1 MRGGLGIVSVQ
12 PRQLSRGARVPGPD
26 PIRDGQALFHV
37 FRYDME
43 QTERRGDF
51 ATDCRSLFAAGH
63 GRRWKSAAAA
73 ALSIGRTSLYRYLS
87 GELPVPAPVRA
98 RLAALA
104 RNRQP
109 ATRFARSGPIAED
122 SMTPEQHIGAP
133 RRPFTGAEYIASLRD
148 GRHVYING
156 ERVRDVTSHPAFRNS
171 ARSLARLYDALHDP
185 QMKEVLTCPTD
196 TGSEGY
202 THRYFRVARSRD
214 ELIAQQQAIAA
225 WARLTYGWMGRT
237 PDYKAALMNTLG
249 ANAEYYGQFAQNA
262 RAWYRRAQE
271 AVLFMNHAI
280 VNPPVDRG
288 RPTSEVKDVY
298 VTIEKESDAGVV
310 VSGAKVVATAAAIT
324 HYNFL
329 GQNAATATSDPDMAI
344 MFILP
349 MDAPGVKLICR
360 NSYEEIA
367 TKLGTPYDYP
377 LSSRFDENDAIFVLD
392 KVLIPWEN
400 ILVHRDTE
408 KILSFY
414 PRSGFLN
421 GFCFQGCTRY
431 AVKLDFIAG
440 LVARALRATGGDEFR
455 GNQAMLGE
463 IIAWRDLF
471 WSLSDSMATNPQ
483 PWIGDALLPNL
494 QPATAY
500 RVFAPDAYS
509 RIKEIIEK
517 IVASAL
523 IFLPSSARDFANPE
537 IDPLLQRYVRGSN
550 GIGYKER
557 IKIMK
562 LLWDAIGTEFGGRHE
577 LYERNYAGNH
587 EDIRIQALTGA
598 RRNGSLDAMVALADR
613 CMADYDE
620 TGWTGGPWLDRDGS
634 RR

>member
-1 MRGGLGIVSVQ
+1 
-12 PRQLSRGARVPGPD
+12 
-26 PIRDGQALFHV
+26 
-37 FRYDME
+37 ME
-43 QTERRGDF
+43 QTEQ
-51 ATDCRSLFAAGH
+51 FAALCRHAFAPEH
-63 GRRWKSAAAA
+63 GRRWKTAAAE
-73 ALSIGRTSLYRYLS
+73 ALAIGRTTLYRYLS
-87 GELPVPAPVRA
+87 GEVPVPGDVRA
-98 RLAALA
+98 RLAALSHRPQNPYA
-104 RNRQP
+104 GTLP
-109 ATRFARSGPIAED
+109 GED
-122 SMTPEQHIGAP
+122 RMTPEQHIAGAA
-133 RRPFTGAEYIASLRD
+133 RPFTGKEYIDSLKD
-148 GRHVYING
+148 GREVYING
-156 ERVRDVTSHPAFRNS
+156 ERVKDVTTHPAFRNS
-171 ARSLARLYDALHDP
+171 VRSLARLYDALHDP
-185 QMKEVLTCPTD
+185 ARKEALTCETD
-196 TGSEGY
+196 TGSGGF
-202 THRYFRVARSRD
+202 THKYFRVARSPA
-214 ELIAQQQAIAA
+214 ELKAQQVAIAE

-249 ANAEYYGQFAQNA
+249 ANAEYYGQFVGNA
-262 RAWYRRAQE
+262 RAWYKRAQDN
-271 AVLFMNHAI
+271 VLFMNHAI

-288 RPTSEVKDVY
+288 KPTSEVKDVY
-298 VTIEKESDAGVV
+298 VTIDKETDAGVV
-310 VSGAKVVATAAAIT
+310 VSGAKVVATAAALT

-329 GQNAATATSDPDMAI
+329 GQNAATATADPDMAI

-367 TKLGTPYDYP
+367 TKLGTPFDYP

-431 AVKLDFIAG
+431 AVKLDFICG
-440 LVARALRATGGDEFR
+440 LVAKALRATGGDEFR

-463 IIAWRDLF
+463 IVAWRDLF
-471 WSLSDSMATNPQ
+471 WSLSDGMASNPQ
-483 PWIGDALLPNL
+483 PWVGDALLPNL
-494 QPATAY
+494 QPAIAY

-509 RIKEIIEK
+509 KIKEIIEK

-523 IFLPSSARDFANPE
+523 IFLPSSARDFQNPA

-562 LLWDAIGTEFGGRHE
+562 LLWDAIGSEFGGRHE

-598 RRNGSLDAMVALADR
+598 RRNGNMDRMVGMVDQ
-613 CMADYDE
+613 CMSEYDE
-620 TGWTGGPWLDRDGS
+620 NGWRGEHW
-634 RR
+634 RRG